1 MKIED
6 QIREYIL
13 NELLFD
19 REDVNLSN
27 ADELL
32 EKRIIDS
39 MALVQLISFIE
50 DQYGIHVD
58 DEELILGNFKTI
70 SHIKDFI
77 LRKKEQVPLEGSGNN
92 ETN

>member
-19 REDVNLSN
+19 REDVILSN
-27 ADELL
+27 DDELL
-32 EKRIIDS
+32 EKSIIDS

-58 DEELILGNFKTI
+58 DEELILENFRTI
-70 SHIKDFI
+70 THIRDFV
-77 LRKKEQVPLEGSGNN
+77 LRKREQ
-92 ETN
+92 TA

>member
-19 REDVNLSN
+19 REDVILSN

-70 SHIKDFI
+70 SHITDFI
-77 LRKKEQVPLEGSGNN
+77 LRKREQ
-92 ETN
+92 TA